1 MHRFCT
7 IIFSCFRNENS
18 FSRKRPVQRGC
29 LKMSILSCSEK
40 SYKTYASVTKTHVIL
55 ARGQTACVKPVA
67 TEPRTHKL
75 TGGGRLLAGQG
86 VVLLSHAAAERGT
99 ALASGQGMVRQGQ
112 DRGWFGMGGTGDG
125 STWAG
130 QGMVRHG
137 RDRGTLGSVISWAA
151 GWGAVLGTGRRS
163 GVPLFPWSFHLL

>member
-130 QGMVRHG
+130 QGDTRLCYLMG
-137 RDRGTLGSVISWAA
+137 SGMGSGAGDGTEERRPPLPLVIPPVVA
-151 GWGAVLGTGRRS
+151 GRS
-163 GVPLFPWSFHLL
+163 GCL